1 MMITDSEY
9 EHIIG
14 LLISSGRGYKA
25 IRDISYLLE
34 CKHKTV
40 EYERDGLET
49 TIKLVDNLTRSKSD
63 SKSKV
68 DTIKKVIEPEEQS
81 VKDRLQ
87 RNIIES
93 IRR

>member
-34 CKHKTV
+34 CKHKTI
-40 EYERDGLET
+40 EYE
-49 TIKLVDNLTRSKSD
+49 
-63 SKSKV
+63 
-68 DTIKKVIEPEEQS
+68 
-81 VKDRLQ
+81 KDV
-87 RNIIES
+87 
-93 IRR
+93 